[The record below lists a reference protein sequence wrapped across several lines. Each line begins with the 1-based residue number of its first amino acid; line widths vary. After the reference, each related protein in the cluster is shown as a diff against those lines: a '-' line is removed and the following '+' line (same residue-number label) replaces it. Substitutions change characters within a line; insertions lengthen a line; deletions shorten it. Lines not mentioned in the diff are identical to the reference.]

1 MNSIYFIS
9 FLVLFSYIYSFCRDC
24 CSVTNQYSHQID
36 TNSRYY
42 KSEITFDWT
51 KEDSYDINIP
61 FVNLAGI
68 GDISPFFVNATFVK
82 FASNLF
88 DGRYQNNKI
97 TQNRYYDLFY
107 NYENDEN
114 TKDEIVG
121 TFQGRRFAVEIPESE
136 CILNNNVLRTNIK
149 STFLPANSKKVGQ
162 VYKYYFGWFECAGN
176 EEQRIKYSE
185 ILISVN
191 NGKLYQISKYL
202 LFIIAALLF

>member
-9 FLVLFSYIYSFCRDC
+9 FLVVFSYIHSFCRDC
-24 CSVTNQYSHQID
+24 CSTAGRLSHQID
-36 TNSRYY
+36 TNSKYY
-42 KSEITFDWT
+42 KSEISFDWT

-61 FVNLAGI
+61 FVNLASI

-82 FASNLF
+82 YMSNS
-88 DGRYQNNKI
+88 DVYVNNGI
-97 TQNRYYDLFY
+97 TTNEQYDLFY
-107 NYENDEN
+107 NKNGGLE
-114 TKDEIVG
+114 G
-121 TFQGRRFAVEIPESE
+121 TFQGRRFAVEIPEVD
-136 CILNNNVLRTNIK
+136 CILNNNVLRTNIN
-149 STFLPANSKKVGQ
+149 STFLSANSKKVGE

-176 EEQRIKYSE
+176 EKQRIKFSE

>member
-9 FLVLFSYIYSFCRDC
+9 FLVLFSYIHSFCRDC
-24 CSVTNQYSHQID
+24 CSAAGQLSHQID
-36 TNSRYY
+36 TNSKYY
-42 KSEITFDWT
+42 KSEISFDWT

-61 FVNLAGI
+61 FVNLASI

-82 FASNLF
+82 YMSNS
-88 DGRYQNNKI
+88 DTYYDNAI
-97 TQNRYYDLFY
+97 TDVNQYDLFY
-107 NYENDEN
+107 NYENADNLALE
-114 TKDEIVG
+114 KEG
-121 TFQGRRFAVEIPESE
+121 TFQGRRFAVEIPEAD
-136 CILNNNVLRTNIK
+136 CILNNNVLRTNIN
-149 STFLPANSKKVGQ
+149 STFLSANSKKVGE

-176 EEQRIKYSE
+176 QKQRIKFSE

>member
-9 FLVLFSYIYSFCRDC
+9 FLVLFSYIHSFSRERC
-24 CSVTNQYSHQID
+24 TAANQLSHQID
-36 TNSRYY
+36 TNSKYY
-42 KSEITFDWT
+42 KSEISFDWT

-61 FVNLAGI
+61 FVNLASI

-82 FASNLF
+82 YMSNS
-88 DGRYQNNKI
+88 DVYVNNGI
-97 TQNRYYDLFY
+97 TTNEQYDLFY
-107 NYENDEN
+107 NKNGGLE
-114 TKDEIVG
+114 G
-121 TFQGRRFAVEIPESE
+121 TFQGRRFAVEIPEVD
-136 CILNNNVLRTNIK
+136 CILNNNVLRTNIN
-149 STFLPANSKKVGQ
+149 STFLSANSKKVGE

-176 EEQRIKYSE
+176 QKQRIKFSE

>member
-9 FLVLFSYIYSFCRDC
+9 FLVLFSYIHSFCRDC
-24 CSVTNQYSHQID
+24 CSAAGQLSHQID
-36 TNSRYY
+36 TNSKYY
-42 KSEITFDWT
+42 KSEISFDWT

-61 FVNLAGI
+61 FVNLASI

-82 FASNLF
+82 YMSNS
-88 DGRYQNNKI
+88 DTYYDNAI
-97 TQNRYYDLFY
+97 TDVNEYDLFY
-107 NYENDEN
+107 NYENADNLAAE
-114 TKDEIVG
+114 KEG
-121 TFQGRRFAVEIPESE
+121 TFQGRRFAIEIPEAD
-136 CILNNNVLRTNIK
+136 CILNNNVLRTNIN
-149 STFLPANSKKVGQ
+149 STFLSANSKKVGE

-176 EEQRIKYSE
+176 QKQRIKFSE

>member
-9 FLVLFSYIYSFCRDC
+9 FLVLFSYIHSFCRDC
-24 CSVTNQYSHQID
+24 CTTAIQLSHQID
-36 TNSRYY
+36 TNSKYY
-42 KSEITFDWT
+42 KSEISFDWT

-82 FASNLF
+82 YMSNS
-88 DGRYQNNKI
+88 DVYVNNGI
-97 TQNRYYDLFY
+97 TTNEQYDLFY
-107 NYENDEN
+107 NKNGGLE
-114 TKDEIVG
+114 G
-121 TFQGRRFAVEIPESE
+121 TFQGRRFAVEIPEAD
-136 CILNNNVLRTNIK
+136 CILNNNVLRTNIN
-149 STFLPANSKKVGQ
+149 STFLSANSKKVGE

-176 EEQRIKYSE
+176 QKQRIKFSE

>member
-9 FLVLFSYIYSFCRDC
+9 FLVLFSYIHSFCRDC
-24 CSVTNQYSHQID
+24 CSAAGQLSHQID
-36 TNSRYY
+36 TNSKYY
-42 KSEITFDWT
+42 KSEISFDWT

-61 FVNLAGI
+61 FVNLASI

-82 FASNLF
+82 YMSNS
-88 DGRYQNNKI
+88 DTYYDNAI
-97 TQNRYYDLFY
+97 TDVNQYDLFY
-107 NYENDEN
+107 NYENADNLAAE
-114 TKDEIVG
+114 KEG
-121 TFQGRRFAVEIPESE
+121 TFQGRRFAIEIPEAD
-136 CILNNNVLRTNIK
+136 CILNNNVLRTNIN
-149 STFLPANSKKVGQ
+149 STFLSANSNKVGE

-176 EEQRIKYSE
+176 QKQRIKFSE

>member
-9 FLVLFSYIYSFCRDC
+9 FLVLFSYIHSFCRDC
-24 CSVTNQYSHQID
+24 CSTAGQLSHQID
-36 TNSRYY
+36 TNSKYY
-42 KSEITFDWT
+42 KSEISFDWT

-61 FVNLAGI
+61 FVNLASI

-82 FASNLF
+82 YMSNSNVYY
-88 DGRYQNNKI
+88 DNAI
-97 TQNRYYDLFY
+97 TDVNQYDLFY
-107 NYENDEN
+107 NYENQKNIDDGLE
-114 TKDEIVG
+114 G
-121 TFQGRRFAVEIPESE
+121 TFQGRRFAVEIPEAD
-136 CILNNNVLRTNIK
+136 CILNNNVLRTNIN
-149 STFLPANSKKVGQ
+149 STFLSANSKKVGE

-176 EEQRIKYSE
+176 QKQRIKFSE

>member
-9 FLVLFSYIYSFCRDC
+9 FLVLFSYIHSFSKNN
-24 CSVTNQYSHQID
+24 CSATNQLSHQID
-36 TNSRYY
+36 TNSKYY

-61 FVNLAGI
+61 FVNLASI

-82 FASNLF
+82 YMSNS
-88 DGRYQNNKI
+88 DVYVNNGI
-97 TQNRYYDLFY
+97 TTNEQYDLFY
-107 NYENDEN
+107 NRLE
-114 TKDEIVG
+114 G
-121 TFQGRRFAVEIPESE
+121 TFQGRRFAVEIPEAD
-136 CILNNNVLRTNIK
+136 CILNNNVLRTNIN
-149 STFLPANSKKVGQ
+149 STFLSANSKKVGE

-176 EEQRIKYSE
+176 QKQRIKFSE